1 MFEYLILNI
10 SFLKYS
16 FLHHKNDFYFI
27 FMINYNKRMSNNL
40 QNFKAFIIQALV
52 QNYIEKENKNSNI
65 YVYNEIIND
74 IDIFNQ
80 CLKNIKR
87 FEENTNLYKENIH
100 IFIENLPLDSY
111 IQSIDV
117 KHCTYE
123 NFKFKY
129 LIDLI
134 SQIKYP
140 QNTQLQLILVPND
153 IKDDIDESMIFNIS
167 KFNKIKNIFIEL
179 CNQSEFIKKILFT
192 ELYKNN
198 LLKKGTITES
208 LICIINKYENNKL
221 IDIDESIDFDLL
233 YNNFQNISVR
243 IITLN
248 ELYNCEI
255 DKNFFKH
262 LLEEI

>member
-1 MFEYLILNI
+1 M
-10 SFLKYS
+10 
-16 FLHHKNDFYFI
+16 
-27 FMINYNKRMSNNL
+27 
-40 QNFKAFIIQALV
+40 
-52 QNYIEKENKNSNI
+52 
-65 YVYNEIIND
+65 
-74 IDIFNQ
+74 
-80 CLKNIKR
+80 
-87 FEENTNLYKENIH
+87 
-100 IFIENLPLDSY
+100 
-111 IQSIDV
+111 
-117 KHCTYE
+117 
-123 NFKFKY
+123 
-129 LIDLI
+129 
-134 SQIKYP
+134 
-140 QNTQLQLILVPND
+140 VPND

-179 CNQSEFIKKILFT
+179 CEKSEFVKKILFT